1 MDAPTS
7 SHHHSKKKI
16 HSLVGESSS
25 QDSCLGR
32 YIYIHDLP
40 KRFNQ
45 DLLINC
51 QIFTR
56 PTDKTSMCVYVQ
68 NYGFGLQIQN
78 SDTSNIW
85 NNNWFSMNQ
94 FMLEV
99 IFHNRMKKYKCLTN
113 DSIVVSTIFVTYYAG
128 LDLSHYIWGFNTSM
142 RNSSGFNLINWLK
155 KPQWKSMSCKDHFL
169 VLDGIARDFRRKFD
183 RKSEWGNNFRF
194 LQDCKN
200 MSMLTIESGPWEND
214 IVVPHSTSFHPS
226 RGDQ

>member
-7 SHHHSKKKI
+7 SHHRSKKKS

-85 NNNWFSMNQ
+85 NNNWFSTNQ

-113 DSIVVSTIFVTYYAG
+113 DSIVASAIFVTYYA
-128 LDLSHYIWGFNTSM
+128 
-142 RNSSGFNLINWLK
+142 
-155 KPQWKSMSCKDHFL
+155 DHFL
-169 VLDGIARDFRRKFD
+169 VFGGIARDFRRKFD
-183 RKSEWGNNFRF
+183 RKSEWGSNFRF
-194 LQDCKN
+194 LPDCKN

-226 RGDQ
+226 RADQ